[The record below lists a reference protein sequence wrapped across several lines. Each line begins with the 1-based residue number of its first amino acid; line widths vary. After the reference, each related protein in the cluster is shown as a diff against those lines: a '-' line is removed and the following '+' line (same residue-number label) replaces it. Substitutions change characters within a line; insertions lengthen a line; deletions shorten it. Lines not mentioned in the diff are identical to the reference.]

1 MVEGVLELGHQMDE
15 LERSKWWGCCGMLEV
30 EIVEG
35 VSVVVGCDKVSSLI
49 PGGGG
54 LREGRRQD
62 L

>member
-54 LREGRRQD
+54 G
-62 L
+62 